1 MASSPAR
8 PRAGTA
14 RLPPAERR
22 SQILEHARRLF
33 AERPYQEV
41 SSADIARE
49 AGVTRALVHHYFG
62 GVRDIYL
69 VVVGEIT
76 TAGALIP
83 GPRAGVS
90 RRRRVEENVSA
101 WLDIAES
108 NRESWLAIAGHGD
121 AISDPEIRGLLDAAR
136 EAAVGRMIEANRD
149 LLQDTPGA
157 RFALRSLLA
166 MGQAACRDWLT
177 GKADRAQVQELLFS
191 VFMDLIERTVPRI
204 EAVTERDG

>member
-41 SSADIARE
+41 STADIARA

-62 GVRDIYL
+62 GVRDLYL

-76 TAGALIP
+76 TAGAEIP

-108 NRESWLAIAGHGD
+108 NRESWLAIVGHGD

-136 EAAVGRMIEANRD
+136 DAAVGRMIEANSD
-149 LLQDTPGA
+149 LLDDTPAA

-177 GKADRAQVQELLFS
+177 GNATRAQVQALLFHA
-191 VFMDLIERTVPRI
+191 FLDLIERTVPRL
-204 EAVTERDG
+204 EALPEQDA